1 MEVLPALDLL
11 GGRVVRLEQGRY
23 DAVTIFDEDPIKR
36 VQSFKGVVPM
46 LHVVDLAGARIGR
59 PVQKELVRLV
69 AKEFGPIQLGGGVR
83 TVEAFE
89 AYLELGA
96 ERVVLGTA
104 AIKEPELVV
113 ALAEKYPGKVVVA
126 VDAKDGFVATDGW
139 TNISETTAIEL
150 AKTFAKVPI
159 AAILYTDIARDGT
172 GTGAN
177 IEATAK
183 LAREAGLPVI
193 ASGGISSAADLRA
206 LAACP
211 GVTAAIIGRSIYDGT
226 LSLEDAV
233 AAAKSAA

>member
-1 MEVLPALDLL
+1 MDVLPAVDLL
-11 GGRVVRLEQGRY
+11 GGKVVRLEQGRY
-23 DAVTIFDEDPIKR
+23 DAVTIFDDNPVKR
-36 VQSFKGVVPM
+36 VAEFKGVVPM

-83 TVEAFE
+83 TAEAFE

-104 AIKEPELVV
+104 AIKEPELVQS
-113 ALAEKYPGKVVVA
+113 LAEKYPGKVVVA

-139 TNISETTAIEL
+139 TNVTDTTAVEL
-150 AKTFAKVPI
+150 AKSFAKLPI
-159 AAILYTDIARDGT
+159 VGVLYTDVARDGT

-177 IEATAK
+177 VPATAK
-183 LAREAGLPVI
+183 LAKEAGIPVI
-193 ASGGISSAADLRA
+193 ASGGIASADDLRA

-211 GVTAAIIGRSIYDGT
+211 GVTAAIIGRAIYDGT
-226 LSLEDAV
+226 LSLADAV
-233 AAAKSAA
+233 AAAKHS

>member
-1 MEVLPALDLL
+1 MEILPAVDLL
-11 GGRVVRLEQGRY
+11 AGRVVRLEQGRY
-23 DAVTIFDEDPIKR
+23 DAVTIFDENPIER
-36 VQSFKGVVPM
+36 VKTFKGVVSM

-83 TVEAFE
+83 TAEAFE

-104 AIKEPELVV
+104 AIKEPELVR
-113 ALAEKYPGKVVVA
+113 ALAEKYPGKVVIG

-139 TNISETTAIEL
+139 TNVSETTAVEL
-150 AKTFAKVPI
+150 AKTFADLPI
-159 AAILYTDIARDGT
+159 AAILYTDIARDGM
-172 GTGAN
+172 GQGAN
-177 IEATAK
+177 VEATAK
-183 LAREAGLPVI
+183 LARETKIPVI

-211 GVTAAIIGRSIYDGT
+211 GVTAAIIGRAIYDGT
-226 LSLEDAV
+226 LSLADAV
-233 AAAKSAA
+233 TSARTG

>member
-1 MEVLPALDLL
+1 MEILPAVDLL
-11 GGRVVRLEQGRY
+11 AGRVVRLEQGRY
-23 DAVTIFDEDPIKR
+23 DAVTIFDENPVER
-36 VQSFKGVVPM
+36 VKTFKGLVPM

-69 AKEFGPIQLGGGVR
+69 ANEFGPIQLGGGVR

-104 AIKEPELVV
+104 AIKEPELVRS
-113 ALAEKYPGKVVVA
+113 LAEKYPGKVVVG

-139 TNISETTAIEL
+139 TIVSETTAIDL
-150 AKTFAKVPI
+150 AKSFTGLPI
-159 AAILYTDIARDGT
+159 AAILYTDIARDGM
-172 GTGAN
+172 GKGAN

-183 LAREAGLPVI
+183 LARDAGFPVI
-193 ASGGISSAADLRA
+193 ASGGISSADDLRA

-211 GVTAAIIGRSIYDGT
+211 GITAAIVGRALYDGT
-226 LSLEDAV
+226 LSLADAV
-233 AAAKSAA
+233 AAAKHPS